1 MSSLPPVNIAL
12 LRVKDSDLSRLGQI
26 KELQIFGQGSNFHQ
40 DGLFSTQIFGPI
52 GSEHRTRMFGYIDLR
67 YPILHPLVY
76 KTIITLKSFYKG
88 IMDGSISAIWNPKLR
103 QFEKSNEPTAQTG
116 YTFFLKHVA
125 DLSFESNASDKRT
138 ENIKFFNKAVGEDKH
153 LLRYML
159 VMPAGLRD
167 YTISPNGKPEEDEV
181 NTFYRRILAQSQLVD
196 ADIARRTPYSYDNVY
211 SNLQKS
217 ILELYDYI
225 QSLLEG
231 KHKLIL
237 GKWLSRKTFN
247 STRNV
252 ITASVNEPTHISDP
266 NRVCMND
273 IGVGLHQ
280 FLRAASPKTLYEI
293 RTRYVQQVFSENN
306 TFAYMT
312 NLKTWQKEEVLNSHV
327 QKDYDRWM
335 TTDGLETVIAN
346 FARQDTRH
354 LPVFTNRSKHCM
366 GLLYNDGKYV
376 KFFQD
381 IRDLPAHLDKKHVAP
396 ITMTELLYLSVA
408 RLSGKLPGFVTR
420 YPIQG
425 YGGIYPA
432 FMKLFTTV
440 KYKQVRELDEQWNPT
455 DEVLH
460 SFPDKDSTFVNG
472 LIVHQ
477 SHMALLGADFD
488 GDTMSLQAVLSD
500 EAIEEVRKLLKNK
513 AYYLDNERKIRFS
526 NSTDILDATLAF
538 MTA

>member
-12 LRVKDSDLSRLGQI
+12 LRVKDTDLSRLGQI
-26 KELQIFGQGSNFHQ
+26 KELQIFGQGNNFHPE
-40 DGLFSTQIFGPI
+40 GLFSTQIFGAI

-67 YPILHPLVY
+67 YPILHPMVY
-76 KTIITLKSFYKG
+76 KTIVNLKSFYKG
-88 IMDGSISAIWNPKLR
+88 IMDGSTTAVWNAKLR
-103 QFEKSNEPTAQTG
+103 QFEKSNDPDAQTG

-125 DLSFESNASDKRT
+125 DLKFEMNASDKRT
-138 ENIKFFNKAVGEDKH
+138 EAIKFFNKAVGEDKH
-153 LLRYML
+153 LLRYLL

-167 YTISPNGKPEEDEV
+167 YTIAPNGKPEEDEA
-181 NTFYRRILAQSQLVD
+181 NSFYRRILAQSQLVD
-196 ADIARRTPYSYDNVY
+196 AEIARRSPQAYDNVY

-217 ILELYDYI
+217 LVELYEYI

-252 ITASVNEPTHISDP
+252 ITASVNEPSHINDA
-266 NRVCMND
+266 NRIGMND

-280 FLRAASPKTLYEI
+280 FLRAAAPKTLYEI
-293 RTRYVQQVFSENN
+293 RTRYVQSVFSENN

-312 NLKTWQKEEVLNSHV
+312 NLKTLQKEEVLNSHV

-354 LPVFTNRSKHCM
+354 LPVYTNRGKHCM
-366 GLLYNDGKYV
+366 GLLYNDGKHV

-381 IRDLPAHLDKKHVAP
+381 IRDLPEHLDKKHVAP
-396 ITMTELLYLSVA
+396 ITMTELLYMSVG

-432 FMKLFTTV
+432 FMKLFTTT
-440 KYKQVRELDEQWNPT
+440 KYKQVRELDDQWQPT
-455 DEVLH
+455 DDVFHCLPEKG
-460 SFPDKDSTFVNG
+460 SIFFNG
-472 LIVHQ
+472 LTVHQ

-500 EAIEEVRKLLKNK
+500 EAIAEVTNLLKSKN
-513 AYYLDNERKIRFS
+513 YYLNNERRMHFS